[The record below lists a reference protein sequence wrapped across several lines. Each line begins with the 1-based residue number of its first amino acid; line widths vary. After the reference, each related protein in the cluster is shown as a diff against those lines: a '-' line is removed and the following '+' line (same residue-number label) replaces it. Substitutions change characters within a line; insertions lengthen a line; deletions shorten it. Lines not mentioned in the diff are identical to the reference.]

1 MNKSELNFFA
11 ALLKK
16 ATDLFTNVN
25 VNKTTE
31 VLVPVQ
37 AVSYDSYAGG
47 ICRTPADSTVLR
59 LNLEPWS

>member
-11 ALLKK
+11 VLLKK
-16 ATDLFTNVN
+16 ATGLFTNVN
-25 VNKTTE
+25 TTTE

-37 AVSYDSYAGG
+37 AVVYDSYAGG
-47 ICRTPADSTVLR
+47 ICRTPADTTVLR